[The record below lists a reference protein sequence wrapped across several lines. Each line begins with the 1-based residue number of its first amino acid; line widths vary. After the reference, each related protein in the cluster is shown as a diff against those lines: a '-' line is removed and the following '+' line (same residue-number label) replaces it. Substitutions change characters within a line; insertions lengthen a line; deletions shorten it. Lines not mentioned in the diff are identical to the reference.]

1 MKNKKIVLQISTTEN
16 LKKQFK
22 EIAKNQGYT
31 ISGLANKI
39 FNDYIKKNKV
49 EQWHLKM
56 LNKS

>member
-1 MKNKKIVLQISTTEN
+1 MKDKKIVLQISTTEN

-22 EIAKNQGYT
+22 EISKSQGYT

-49 EQWHLKM
+49 EK
-56 LNKS
+56 

>member
-1 MKNKKIVLQISTTEN
+1 MKEVINIRISKELKEK

-39 FNDYIKKNKV
+39 FGDYIKKNKE
-49 EQWHLKM
+49 EQ
-56 LNKS
+56 